1 MYYVIASLVRRLLA
15 LSSLDPT
22 LDTMHA
28 VLLAIPVALLP
39 AQLLADYMEMMLKMV
54 SYQLPDRQCQ
64 YDFLKESIAE
74 LLTDLAKG
82 HDSKVKR
89 GQAGEERSFMANRL
103 ALR

>member
-1 MYYVIASLVRRLLA
+1 M
-15 LSSLDPT
+15 
-22 LDTMHA
+22 
-28 VLLAIPVALLP
+28 LAIPAALPP

-54 SYQLPDRQCQ
+54 SYQLPNCQCQ

-82 HDSKVKR
+82 PESKVKK